1 MIDRLKLTP
10 QVRMILRRGFAALA
24 VLGLV
29 SVVGLAVLVATRDY
43 AAIERE
49 VIARLEQDS
58 GAVFS
63 FESKT
68 QSFLPGPSLNYRN
81 ARFTRNDGTFSI
93 TAPELKV
100 SIQLRDLLDGTVD
113 GPVISLEKPKIQA
126 RIGKLDRFARSPRT
140 ISELADW
147 ISEHFDRPGR
157 FKRLTVTL
165 HEADLVLD
173 DSGPLGA
180 ALDLGP
186 ADLQMR
192 YSARRERIEF
202 FAQRTKTNLPFDL
215 AVVLPPRSALAGGKP
230 RTASFAAAGLG
241 SRIAFSGSARR
252 EPDLALVGKV
262 ELTLGDL
269 LERLVLGEKSSRPMA
284 IEPTAASANMVL
296 DPRGIGLESL
306 SVARQ
311 GRLLTGIAALREING
326 RWGLSATLAGD
337 LVDGNV
343 ASMSLESLRATGNAW
358 SAKPLKLNPLAGL
371 DLDIRL
377 STKEFRLA
385 ALPLSNVALSILTRK
400 GRAEYAIVD
409 SKLGPGS
416 FKARISVTDSADMKQ
431 DVKLMVS
438 GEKLDMSSVLGQALG
453 LNRISGTGTLV
464 LQAEGRGASVQD
476 IVGSLS
482 GSGALDVKSGE
493 VTGID
498 LQKLL
503 ARAGGSSADIMLVG
517 ALGGK
522 TPFENLLINVAL
534 REGRIEPVGSTFV
547 SAKVTA
553 SLEGTIELR
562 EQAHKLALILRRRV
576 EEPGQPMDFFAFR
589 MEGPLFAPVLKPDLR
604 LLNRS

>member
-10 QVRMILRRGFAALA
+10 QVRMILRRGIIAFGVLVLLAL
-24 VLGLV
+24 
-29 SVVGLAVLVATRDY
+29 VGLTVLVATRDY

-49 VIARLEQDS
+49 VIARLEQDA

-63 FESKT
+63 YESKT

-81 ARFTRNDGTFSI
+81 ARFARNDGTFSI
-93 TAPELKV
+93 VAPELKV
-100 SIQLRDLLDGTVD
+100 SIQLRDLLDGSVD
-113 GPVISLEKPKIQA
+113 GPVISMEKPRVRA
-126 RIGKLDRFARSPRT
+126 RIGAPDRFVRSPRT

-147 ISEHFDRPGR
+147 ISERFDRPGR
-157 FKRLTVTL
+157 FKRLTVTAR
-165 HEADLVLD
+165 EADVLLD
-173 DSGPLGA
+173 DSGPGGA
-180 ALDLGP
+180 VLDLGP

-192 YSARRERIEF
+192 YSARRGRIDLSAERRKSNFPYEI
-202 FAQRTKTNLPFDL
+202 
-215 AVVLPPRSALAGGKP
+215 AVTLPPREALAGGKP
-230 RTASFAAAGLG
+230 RSASISVNALG
-241 SRIAFSGSARR
+241 SRLTFSGNARR
-252 EPDLALVGKV
+252 EPDLALLGKF
-262 ELTLGDL
+262 ELSLGDL

-284 IEPTAASANMVL
+284 IEPTSVSANMVL

-306 SVARQ
+306 VVTRQ
-311 GRLLTGIAALREING
+311 GRQLTGIAALREING

-343 ASMSLESLRATGNAW
+343 ASVSLESLRAPGNAW
-358 SAKPLKLNPLAGL
+358 SAKPLTLNPLAGI

-377 STKEFRLA
+377 STREFRLA
-385 ALPLSNVALSILTRK
+385 ALPLSQVALSILTRK

-416 FKARISVTDSADMKQ
+416 FKARISVTESADLSQ

-464 LQAEGRGASVQD
+464 LQAEGRGSSVRD

-482 GSGALDVKSGE
+482 GSGALEVKSGE
-493 VTGID
+493 VAGID

-503 ARAGGSSADIMLVG
+503 ARAGGTSADIMLVG

-522 TPFENLLINVAL
+522 TPFENMLINVAL

-562 EQAHKLALILRRRV
+562 EQAHKLALILRRRI
-576 EEPGQPMDFFAFR
+576 EEPGQLSDFFAFR
-589 MEGPLFAPVLKPDLR
+589 MEGPLFTPSLKPDLR

>member
-1 MIDRLKLTP
+1 MIDSLKLTP
-10 QVRMILRRGFAALA
+10 QVRMILRRGLVASGVLAL
-24 VLGLV
+24 LV
-29 SVVGLAVLVATRDY
+29 VIGLAVLVGTRDY

-49 VIARLEQDS
+49 VIARLEQDA

-81 ARFTRNDGTFSI
+81 ARFARNDGTFSI
-93 TAPELKV
+93 SAPELKV
-100 SIQLRDLLDGTVD
+100 SIQLRDLLDGSVD
-113 GPVISLEKPKIQA
+113 GPVISMEQPKIRA
-126 RIGKLDRFARSPRT
+126 RIGTPDRFVRSPRS

-147 ISEHFDRPGR
+147 ISERFDRPGH
-157 FKRLTVTL
+157 FKRLTVTAR
-165 HEADLVLD
+165 EAEVMLE
-173 DSGPLGA
+173 DSGPAGA

-192 YSARRERIEF
+192 YSARRGRIDVVARRE
-202 FAQRTKTNLPFDL
+202 KGNLPFDL
-215 AVVLPPRSALAGGKP
+215 AFTLPVRDALTGGKP
-230 RTASFAAAGLG
+230 RAASLNLGALG
-241 SRIAFSGSARR
+241 SRLSFSGNARR
-252 EPDLALVGKV
+252 EPDLALVGKF
-262 ELTLGDL
+262 ELSLGDL

-284 IEPTAASANMVL
+284 IEPTGVSANMVL

-306 SVARQ
+306 LVNRQ
-311 GRLLTGIAALREING
+311 GRQLTGIAALREING

-343 ASMSLESLRATGNAW
+343 ASMSLESLRAPGNGW
-358 SAKPLKLNPLAGL
+358 SMKPLTLNPLAGI

-385 ALPLSNVALSILTRK
+385 SLPLSQVALSILTRK

-409 SKLGPGS
+409 SRLGPGS
-416 FKARISVTDSADMKQ
+416 FKARISVTETADMSQ

-464 LQAEGRGASVQD
+464 LQAEGRGTNIRD

-482 GSGALDVKSGE
+482 GSGALEVKSGE
-493 VTGID
+493 IAGID

-522 TPFENLLINVAL
+522 TPFENMLINVAL

-562 EQAHKLALILRRRV
+562 EQAHKLALILRRRI

-589 MEGPLFAPVLKPDLR
+589 MEGPLFSPALKPDLR

>member
-10 QVRMILRRGFAALA
+10 QVRTMLRRGLIASG
-24 VLGLV
+24 VLGLLAII
-29 SVVGLAVLVATRDY
+29 GLAILVGTRDY

-49 VIARLEQDS
+49 VIARLEQDT
-58 GAVFS
+58 GAIFS

-68 QSFLPGPSLNYRN
+68 QSFLPGPSLNYSN
-81 ARFTRNDGTFSI
+81 VRFSRNDSTFSL

-100 SIQLRDLLDGTVD
+100 SIQLRDLLDGAVD
-113 GPVISLEKPKIQA
+113 GPVISMEKPRIRA
-126 RIGKLDRFARSPRT
+126 RIGAADRFVRSPRT

-147 ISEHFDRPGR
+147 ISERFDRPGR
-157 FKRLTVTL
+157 FKRLTITAR
-165 HEADLVLD
+165 EADIVLE
-173 DSGPLGA
+173 DSGPAGS

-186 ADLQMR
+186 ADLQLR
-192 YSARRERIEF
+192 YSERRGRIDAMARRD
-202 FAQRTKTNLPFDL
+202 KGNLPFDL
-215 AVVLPPRSALAGGKP
+215 TFVLPVRQALTGGKP
-230 RTASFAAAGLG
+230 RTASLSVNALG
-241 SRIAFSGSARR
+241 SRLAFSGNARR
-252 EPDLALVGKV
+252 EPDLALVGKF
-262 ELTLGDL
+262 ELSLGDL

-284 IEPTAASANMVL
+284 IEPTGVSANMVL
-296 DPRGIGLESL
+296 DPRGIGLEAL
-306 SVARQ
+306 VVNRQ
-311 GRLLTGIAALREING
+311 GRQLTGIAALREING

-343 ASMSLESLRATGNAW
+343 ASVSLEALRAPGNAW
-358 SAKPLKLNPLAGL
+358 SARPLTLNPLAGI

-385 ALPLSNVALSILTRK
+385 SLPLSQVALSILTRK

-416 FKARISVTDSADMKQ
+416 FKARVSVTEAADMNQ

-464 LQAEGRGASVQD
+464 LQAEGRGTSIRD

-482 GSGALDVKSGE
+482 GSGALEVKSGE

-503 ARAGGSSADIMLVG
+503 ARSGGSSADIMLVG

-522 TPFENLLINVAL
+522 TAFENMLINVAL

-562 EQAHKLALILRRRV
+562 EQMHKLALILRRRI

-589 MEGPLFAPVLKPDLR
+589 MEGPLFAPALKPDLR

>member
-10 QVRMILRRGFAALA
+10 QVRMILRRGLIASG
-24 VLGLV
+24 VLGLLGV
-29 SVVGLAVLVATRDY
+29 LGLAVLVGTRDY

-49 VIARLEQDS
+49 VIARLEQDA

-81 ARFTRNDGTFSI
+81 ARFTRSDGTFSI

-100 SIQLRDLLDGTVD
+100 SIQLRDLLDGAVD
-113 GPVISLEKPKIQA
+113 GPVISMEKPMIRA
-126 RIGKLDRFARSPRT
+126 RVGNPDRFVRSPRS

-147 ISEHFDRPGR
+147 ISERFDRPGR
-157 FKRLTVTL
+157 FKRLTLTVR
-165 HEADLVLD
+165 EADLVLEGA
-173 DSGPLGA
+173 GPAGA
-180 ALDLGP
+180 SLDLGP

-192 YSARRERIEF
+192 YSARRGRIEF
-202 FAQRTKTNLPFDL
+202 FAERRKGNLPYDF
-215 AVVLPPRSALAGGKP
+215 AMVLPPRDALAGGKP
-230 RTASFAAAGLG
+230 KPASFSVNALG
-241 SRIAFSGSARR
+241 SRLKFAGNARR
-252 EPDLALVGKV
+252 EPDLALLGKLDV
-262 ELTLGDL
+262 SLGDI

-284 IEPTAASANMVL
+284 IEPTGVSANMVL

-306 SVARQ
+306 TVTRQ
-311 GRLLTGIAALREING
+311 GRQLSGIAALREING

-343 ASMSLESLRATGNAW
+343 ASVSLESLRASSNTW
-358 SAKPLKLNPLAGL
+358 SVKPLTLNPLAGI

-385 ALPLSNVALSILTRK
+385 SLPLSQVALSILTRK

-416 FKARISVTDSADMKQ
+416 FKARVSVTEAADMNQ

-438 GEKLDMSSVLGQALG
+438 GEKLDMSAVLGQALG

-464 LQAEGRGASVQD
+464 LQAEGRGTSVRD
-476 IVGSLS
+476 IIGSLS
-482 GSGALDVKSGE
+482 GSGALEVKSGE
-493 VTGID
+493 ITGID

-522 TPFENLLINVAL
+522 TSFENMLINVAL

-589 MEGPLFAPVLKPDLR
+589 MEGPLFTPALKPDLR